1 MLSDSVDTMMPPLI
15 SQDFYDQLV
24 DLVRTF
30 PERAGALI
38 DDVGGTPARGSRID
52 RELGELAD
60 PESLKTSLSLG
71 GQALEHAADHL
82 FALSDACV
90 SPVKPFAALTLA
102 RGVLE
107 SAATAL
113 WIFDTDIDGKE
124 RVERGMSLRL
134 VGLEDQRKLSRASPA
149 GPDTDEVTRK
159 ITSRIEDMTSAAD
172 ARGVE
177 PHRNRRMKVDGFGS
191 KMPGRLE
198 LASRVPGGEFDYRL
212 LSAVSHGHSWSLI
225 GVAFKPSEQQNMAV
239 KNPEP
244 IVLVYVCSR
253 AIEYFARALWAQ
265 VYLHGWKS
273 GPFARLLEETF
284 DSIGLV
290 PERRF
295 WRSQAV
301 AHM

>member
-1 MLSDSVDTMMPPLI
+1 MTSPLM

-24 DLVRTF
+24 ELVRVF

-38 DDVGGTPARGSRID
+38 DGAGGIPARGSRID
-52 RELGELAD
+52 RELGELPD
-60 PESLKTSLSLG
+60 PEPLRTSLSLG
-71 GQALEHAADHL
+71 AQALEHSADHL

-90 SPVKPFAALTLA
+90 SPVSPFAAFTLA

-113 WIFDTDIDGKE
+113 WVFDTDIEGKE

-134 VGLEDQRKLSRASPA
+134 VGLEDQKKLSRTTPA

-159 ITSRIEDMTSAAD
+159 ITNRIEDMITAAG

-177 PHRNRRMKVDGFGS
+177 PHRNRRERVDGFGS

-198 LASRVPGGEFDYRL
+198 LVSRVPGGEFDYRL
-212 LSAVSHGHSWSLI
+212 FSAVAHGHSWSLI
-225 GVAFKPSEQQNMAV
+225 GVGFKPSGEQNLAV
-239 KNPEP
+239 KSPEP

-253 AIEYFARALWAQ
+253 AIDFFARALWAQ
-265 VYLHGWKS
+265 VYLYGWKS
-273 GPFARLLEETF
+273 GPFARLLEETC
-284 DSIGLV
+284 DSIGLI

-295 WRSQAV
+295 WRSQAA

>member
-1 MLSDSVDTMMPPLI
+1 MTPPFM

-24 DLVRTF
+24 ELVRVF

-38 DDVGGTPARGSRID
+38 DDAGGLPARGSRID
-52 RELGELAD
+52 RELGELPD
-60 PESLKTSLSLG
+60 PEPLETSLSLG
-71 GQALEHAADHL
+71 AQALEHAAEHL
-82 FALSDACV
+82 FALSDACLN
-90 SPVKPFAALTLA
+90 PVKPFVAFTLA

-113 WIFDTDIDGKE
+113 WVLDTDIGGKE

-134 VGLEDQRKLSRASPA
+134 VGLEDQKKLSRTSPA
-149 GPDTDEVTRK
+149 GPDTDEVTQK
-159 ITSRIEDMTSAAD
+159 IASRIEDMITAAG

-177 PHRNRRMKVDGFGS
+177 PHRNRRERVDGFGS
-191 KMPGRLE
+191 KMPSRLE

-212 LSAVSHGHSWSLI
+212 FSAVAHGHSWALI
-225 GVAFKPSEQQNMAV
+225 AVGFKPSGKPNLAV
-239 KNPEP
+239 KSPEP
-244 IVLVYVCSR
+244 IVLIYVCSR
-253 AIEYFARALWAQ
+253 AIDYFARALWAQ
-265 VYLHGWKS
+265 VYLYGWKS
-273 GPFARLLEETF
+273 GPFARLLEETC
-284 DSIGLV
+284 DAIGLI

>member
-1 MLSDSVDTMMPPLI
+1 MLSDSVDTTTPPLN

-38 DDVGGTPARGSRID
+38 DDAGGTPARGSRID

-60 PESLKTSLSLG
+60 PEPLRTSLSLG
-71 GQALEHAADHL
+71 AQALEHAADHL
-82 FALSDACV
+82 FALSDACLN
-90 SPVKPFAALTLA
+90 PVKPFAAFTLA

-107 SAATAL
+107 SASTAL
-113 WIFDTDIDGKE
+113 WILDTDIEGKE

-134 VGLEDQRKLSRASPA
+134 VGLEDQKKLSRTSPA
-149 GPDTDEVTRK
+149 GPDADEVTRK
-159 ITSRIEDMTSAAD
+159 ITGRIEDMVTVAG

-177 PHRNRRMKVDGFGS
+177 PHRNRREKLDGFGS
-191 KMPGRLE
+191 RMPGRLE
-198 LASRVPGGEFDYRL
+198 LASRLPGGEFDYRL
-212 LSAVSHGHSWSLI
+212 LSAVAHGHSWALI
-225 GVAFKPSEQQNMAV
+225 ALAFKPSEKQNMTV
-239 KNPEP
+239 KSPEP
-244 IVLVYVCSR
+244 IALIYVCSR
-253 AIEYFARALWAQ
+253 AVEYFARALWAQ
-265 VYLHGWKS
+265 AYLHGWKS

-290 PERRF
+290 PEQRF
-295 WRSQAV
+295 WRSQAS

>member
-1 MLSDSVDTMMPPLI
+1 MLSDSVDTMTEPLI
-15 SQDFYDQLV
+15 SQDSYDKLV

-38 DDVGGTPARGSRID
+38 DDAGGVPARGSRID
-52 RELGELAD
+52 RELGELPD
-60 PESLKTSLSLG
+60 PEPLETSLSLG
-71 GQALEHAADHL
+71 AQALEHAADHL
-82 FALSDACV
+82 FALSDTCL
-90 SPVKPFAALTLA
+90 SPVKPFAAFTLA

-113 WIFDTDIDGKE
+113 WVFDPDIEGKE

-134 VGLEDQRKLSRASPA
+134 VGLEDQKKMSRVNPA

-159 ITSRIEDMTSAAD
+159 IASRIEDMMTAAG

-177 PHRNRRMKVDGFGS
+177 PHRNRRTKVDGFGS
-191 KMPGRLE
+191 KMPTRLE
-198 LASRVPGGEFDYRL
+198 LASRLPGGEFDYRL
-212 LSAVSHGHSWSLI
+212 LSAVAHGHSWALI
-225 GVAFKPSEQQNMAV
+225 GVAFQPSEKENMAV
-239 KNPEP
+239 KRPKP
-244 IVLVYVCSR
+244 IVLIYVCWR
-253 AIEYFARALWAQ
+253 AIEFFARALWAQ

-273 GPFARLLEETF
+273 GPFARLLEETY

-295 WRSQAV
+295 WRSQAS

>member
-1 MLSDSVDTMMPPLI
+1 MTNS
-15 SQDFYDQLV
+15 YDQLV
-24 DLVRTF
+24 DLVRIF

-38 DDVGGTPARGSRID
+38 DDAGGIPARGSQID
-52 RELGELAD
+52 RELGELPD
-60 PESLKTSLSLG
+60 PEQLETSLSLG
-71 GQALEHAADHL
+71 VQALEHAADHL
-82 FALSDACV
+82 FALPDACV
-90 SPVKPFAALTLA
+90 IPVKPFAAFTLA

-113 WIFDTDIDGKE
+113 WVFDSDIEKKE

-134 VGLEDQRKLSRASPA
+134 IGLEDQRKWSRTSPA

-159 ITSRIEDMTSAAD
+159 ITSRIEDMTRAAV

-177 PHRNRRMKVDGFGS
+177 PHRNRQEQVDGFGS

-198 LASRVPGGEFDYRL
+198 LVSRVPDGEFDYRL
-212 LSAVSHGHSWSLI
+212 FSAVAHGHSWALI
-225 GVAFKPSEQQNMAV
+225 RVGFKPSGKQNMAV
-239 KNPEP
+239 KSPEP
-244 IVLVYVCSR
+244 IALVYVCSH
-253 AIEYFARALWAQ
+253 AIEFFARALWAQ
-265 VYLHGWKS
+265 VYLYGWKS
-273 GPFARLLEETF
+273 GPFARLLEETYN
-284 DSIGLV
+284 SIGLV